1 MNDEEFYVC
10 QSCGH
15 EAHADKFGKNCPS
28 CGTDLDDLEAALQPD
43 TKSNDV

>member
-15 EAHADKFGKNCPS
+15 EAHADKFGKYCPS
-28 CGTDLDDLEAALQPD
+28 CGTDFDDLDAELQSVSM
-43 TKSNDV
+43 SNEV